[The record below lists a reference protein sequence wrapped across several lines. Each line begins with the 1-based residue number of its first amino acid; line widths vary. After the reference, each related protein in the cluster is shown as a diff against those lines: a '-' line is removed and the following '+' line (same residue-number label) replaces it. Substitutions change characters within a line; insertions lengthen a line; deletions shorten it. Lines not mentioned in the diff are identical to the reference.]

1 MNQMNPINQNNY
13 INNPILKRTQYGIP
27 INSPQIKLLDSI
39 INFYYKNG
47 YEDFD
52 EKIQIMNLINLL
64 TPNFL
69 MIKVDNEIKDPL
81 YYIREEKK
89 SIKFVNLDFKLFNV
103 KIPKSISQGDLYSI
117 ALLYKTF
124 HNSKILL
131 VYQNNILKNDESSID
146 NIKNGDIIT
155 IIEDIPFPDDSFYNN
170 LIEKNKNEEMINVLF
185 KDQNDIDFLLNLKF
199 PKNITIK
206 EMEKAVYLKLGYNSS
221 NLLFF
226 TLSSYSLKG
235 LYIRK
240 VYELSPFLVHFKIV
254 GEVLGTAIQC
264 FGKQIKI
271 EVYEQK
277 NKQNTIL
284 YAYIGLLNSI
294 KHLINY
300 IESNLII
307 KIKKIIINQ
316 KEININEIKSLSSLG
331 ITNNCFCII
340 DY

>member
-13 INNPILKRTQYGIP
+13 INNPILKRTQYGIS

-103 KIPKSISQGDLYSI
+103 MIPKSISQGDLYSI
-117 ALLYKTF
+117 SLLYKTF

-155 IIEDIPFPDDSFYNN
+155 IIEDIPFPDDSYYNN

-185 KDQNDIDFLLNLKF
+185 KDQSDSHFFLNFKF

-240 VYELSPFLVHFKIV
+240 VYELSPFLVHFKKI
-254 GEVLGTAIQC
+254 GEVLGTGIQC

-271 EVYEQK
+271 EVYEEK
-277 NKQNTIL
+277 NKQMPIL
-284 YAYIGLLNSI
+284 SAYIGLLNSI

-300 IESNLII
+300 IENNLIT
-307 KIKKIIINQ
+307 KIKKMIINQ

-331 ITNNCFCII
+331 ITNNCSCII